1 MPPGDLAA
9 AVPGLLG
16 RGFQPYR
23 AFHRGDDGLADRV
36 RDNPFEV
43 LPRIARQWV
52 RRWPRLAGAAPG
64 RKHRVERDD
73 QCPLLAQSCGSELR
87 DGDGVGAPPALRP
100 VTWWD
105 FLSSRWDAVDYRT
118 NET

>member
-1 MPPGDLAA
+1 MLVQGGGVVGHRHGPLDVVPPGDLAA

-43 LPRIARQWV
+43 LSADRP
-52 RRWPRLAGAAPG
+52 P
-64 RKHRVERDD
+64 
-73 QCPLLAQSCGSELR
+73 
-87 DGDGVGAPPALRP
+87 VGATLAS
-100 VTWWD
+100 D
-105 FLSSRWDAVDYRT
+105 
-118 NET
+118 

>member
-43 LPRIARQWV
+43 LSADRP
-52 RRWPRLAGAAPG
+52 P
-64 RKHRVERDD
+64 
-73 QCPLLAQSCGSELR
+73 
-87 DGDGVGAPPALRP
+87 VGATLAS
-100 VTWWD
+100 D
-105 FLSSRWDAVDYRT
+105 
-118 NET
+118 